1 MSCQKWNKWI
11 NTAMG
16 AIKCVELK
24 PFHCVYKQL
33 KWLTEATIYISYNHN
48 QCFTLSLTRTRTHK
62 LPFCFRHYNRS
73 IGIRYACFGSK
84 RPFSL
89 CMPASRQ
96 IFETHIQNSFSSL
109 RIKRNAIKLKLPSN
123 WKMSEYMLNT
133 MKMSFP
139 KWQRV
144 VKLDWCRL

>member
-24 PFHCVYKQL
+24 PFLCVYKQL

-48 QCFTLSLTRTRTHK
+48 QCNSPFLSHTSTQFASAIIIALLAYDVPALVANDH
-62 LPFCFRHYNRS
+62 FY
-73 IGIRYACFGSK
+73 
-84 RPFSL
+84 
-89 CMPASRQ
+89 CMLASCQ

-123 WKMSEYMLNT
+123 WKMSEYVERDENKLS
-133 MKMSFP
+133 KMTARGQVRF
-139 KWQRV
+139 V
-144 VKLDWCRL
+144 